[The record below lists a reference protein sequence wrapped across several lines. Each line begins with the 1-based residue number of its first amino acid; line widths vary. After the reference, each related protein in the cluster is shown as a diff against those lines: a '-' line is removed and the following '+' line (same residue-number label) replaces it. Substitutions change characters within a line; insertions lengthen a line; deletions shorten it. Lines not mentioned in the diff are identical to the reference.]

1 MRTEEKLTGHM
12 PRCSRGGGV
21 RLTGEGAVQVSSLT
35 ELTREDTAL
44 RLYLEGGAC
53 CFFHLFCFCV
63 LWGLIFIC
71 RLKRRGI
78 KLFFIWEKMYSVYI
92 LM

>member
-21 RLTGEGAVQVSSLT
+21 RLTGEGAVQVLSLT

-53 CFFHLFCFCV
+53 FFFFFSIYFVFVFCK
-63 LWGLIFIC
+63 G
-71 RLKRRGI
+71 
-78 KLFFIWEKMYSVYI
+78 
-92 LM
+92 

>member
-53 CFFHLFCFCV
+53 FVFFFPFILFLCFVRVDFYL
-63 LWGLIFIC
+63 
-71 RLKRRGI
+71 
-78 KLFFIWEKMYSVYI
+78 
-92 LM
+92 

>member
-21 RLTGEGAVQVSSLT
+21 RLTGEGAVQVLSLT

-53 CFFHLFCFCV
+53 FFFFSIYFVFVFCK
-63 LWGLIFIC
+63 G
-71 RLKRRGI
+71 
-78 KLFFIWEKMYSVYI
+78 
-92 LM
+92 